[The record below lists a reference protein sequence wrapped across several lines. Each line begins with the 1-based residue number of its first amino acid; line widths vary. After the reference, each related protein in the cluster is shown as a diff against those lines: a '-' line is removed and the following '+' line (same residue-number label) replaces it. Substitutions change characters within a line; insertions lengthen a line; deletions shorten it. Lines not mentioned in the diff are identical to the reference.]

1 MYHFIS
7 IICEYNPFHTG
18 HMYQINKTREIFGDE
33 TVILCVMSGHF
44 VQRGDVA
51 VFDKFARAEAAVR
64 CGANL
69 VLELPFPFSC
79 ASAEY
84 FAGAGVYI
92 SDCAGADTLVF
103 GSECGDIEKL
113 KRASEVMSGEE
124 FKKSLTEVKDTGIVK
139 LRQRIYAEITGEN
152 SDISVDPLRRDIS
165 NDILAV
171 EYINAIKK
179 ICDNRIIP
187 YAIKREGAGYN
198 DESSEMNFMSA
209 TGIRKMISENRF
221 SEATEYIPD
230 AAYDVFLREIEK
242 KSSPAS
248 MKNIER
254 EIMSFFRL
262 AEPESLL
269 NIADMTGGLQYRL
282 IETTKNSVDIESFFK
297 MAQTKKYTNARIR
310 RAALFGILGVTEK
323 MLKKYPMYTQ
333 VLAADEKGRAKL
345 KNIKKSEKIE
355 LLTKP
360 SDYDKLSD
368 GAKKQCELSIK
379 GDALYT
385 LSLPERE
392 FAGIYL
398 KKSPFILNLS

>member
-18 HMYQINKTREIFGDE
+18 HMYQINKIREIFGAE

-44 VQRGDVA
+44 VQRGDVS

-69 VLELPFPFSC
+69 VLELPFPFSSS
-79 ASAEY
+79 SAEY

-113 KRASEVMSGEE
+113 KRTSEIMSGEK
-124 FKKSLTEVKDTGIVK
+124 FKKSVAEVKDIGIVK
-139 LRQRIYAEITGEN
+139 LRQQIYAEITEEN
-152 SDISVDPLRRDIS
+152 SDIAVSS

-171 EYINAIKK
+171 EYVNAIKK

-198 DESSEMNFMSA
+198 DESAEMNFMSA

-221 SEATEYIPD
+221 SESREYISD
-230 AAYDVFLREIEK
+230 AAYYVFLREIEK
-242 KSSPAS
+242 RSAPAS
-248 MKNIER
+248 IKNIER
-254 EIMSFFRL
+254 EIISFFRL
-262 AEPESLL
+262 AEPESLS

-282 IETTKNSVDIESFFK
+282 IEAAKNSVDIESFFK

-310 RAALFGILGVTEK
+310 RAVLFAILGVTEK
-323 MLKKYPMYTQ
+323 MLKQYPIYTQ
-333 VLAADEKGRAKL
+333 MLAADEKGRVKL

-355 LLTKP
+355 ILTKP
-360 SDYDKLSD
+360 SDYTKLSD
-368 GAKKQCELSIK
+368 EAKKQCQLSIK
-379 GDALYT
+379 ADALYT
-385 LSLPERE
+385 LSLSEPES
-392 FAGIYL
+392 AGIYL
-398 KKSPFILNLS
+398 KKSPFILNLP